1 MDGRANTIVG
11 MTAARLPG
19 AFWVLFAGQLVN
31 RIGNVVVAF
40 LAFYLAARGLSPA
53 GAAAVV
59 AVFGAA
65 GVLSQPV
72 GGALA
77 DRFGART
84 TLVLG
89 MLGTAACLALLG
101 SATSLPWL
109 LSGAAALGLVGD
121 VYRPASAA
129 LLVAIVP
136 PQERLRA
143 FGLVYWAVNL
153 GFPIA
158 GAAGGLLASSG
169 YWALFALDAVTC
181 VLFAAVIAI
190 GVPGDAS
197 PARRGGGGGGYRT
210 ALRDRS
216 LLALTALTFGYVAV
230 VNQSAVGVAFAVR
243 DAGRGPATFAFVA
256 IVNGAGIVVLQPL
269 CARVL
274 RRWRPMRVLAW
285 SMLVIGVGMASTG
298 FAATP
303 AAFAVT
309 VLVWTLGE
317 AGTGGITSAL
327 AADLAPDG
335 AQGRYQAVL
344 GWGTG
349 MAKLAATA
357 LGGALYTFAG
367 PPALWTTCA
376 AVGVLGCTAGFLFSD
391 RIERRRHATEPVG
404 PHRNQGEQPVHRHD
418 DVRRGGQSR
427 SR

>member
-1 MDGRANTIVG
+1 MDDQPDTIVV

-19 AFWVLFAGQLVN
+19 AFWVLFAGQFVN

-40 LAFYLAARGLSPA
+40 LAFYLAARGLSA
-53 GAAAVV
+53 AEGAVVV
-59 AVFGAA
+59 AVFGTA

-77 DRFGART
+77 DRFGARAA
-84 TLVLG
+84 LVLG
-89 MLGTAACLALLG
+89 MLGTAGCLVLLG

-109 LSGAAALGLVGD
+109 IAGAASLGVVGD
-121 VYRPASAA
+121 LYRPASAA

-136 PQERLRA
+136 PSERLRA

-158 GAAGGLLASSG
+158 GAAGGLLASTG
-169 YWALFALDAVTC
+169 YWTLFVLDAATC
-181 VLFAAVIAI
+181 VLFAAVIAV
-190 GVPGDAS
+190 GVPGGAR
-197 PARRGGGGGGYRT
+197 PIRRGGGYRA

-216 LLALTALTFGYVAV
+216 LLALTAMTFGYVAV
-230 VNQSAVGVAFAVR
+230 VNQSTVGVAFAVR
-243 DAGRGPATFAFVA
+243 DAGLGPATYAFVA
-256 IVNGAGIVVLQPL
+256 IVNGAGIVVLQPM
-269 CARVL
+269 CARAL
-274 RRWRPMRVLAW
+274 RRWPPMRVLAC
-285 SMLVIGVGMASTG
+285 SMLVIGGGMALTG
-298 FAATP
+298 LASTP

-317 AGTGGITSAL
+317 AGTGGVTAAL

-344 GWGTG
+344 GWGAG
-349 MAKLAATA
+349 MAKLAATT
-357 LGGALYTFAG
+357 LGGGLYAFAG
-367 PPALWTTCA
+367 APVLWITCL
-376 AVGVLGCTAGFLFSD
+376 AVGIAGCAFALAMSE

-404 PHRNQGEQPVHRHD
+404 PHRNQGEQAVHRHD
-418 DVRRGGQSR
+418 DVRPGRQSR